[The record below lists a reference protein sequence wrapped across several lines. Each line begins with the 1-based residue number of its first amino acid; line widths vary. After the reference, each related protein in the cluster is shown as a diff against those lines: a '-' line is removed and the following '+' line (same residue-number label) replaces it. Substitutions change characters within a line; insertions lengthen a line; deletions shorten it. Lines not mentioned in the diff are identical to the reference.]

1 MHEGEKEISNH
12 HVSHMMLID
21 KTMYYYEL
29 GKFPL
34 AVTIIAILE
43 IFVCFIELSLRISG
57 FNDSTNKKYNL
68 FKRFFERNT

>member
-34 AVTIIAILE
+34 AVTIIASFITRLLE
-43 IFVCFIELSLRISG
+43 IFVCFIELSLRIIG
-57 FNDSTNKKYNL
+57 I
-68 FKRFFERNT
+68 

>member
-12 HVSHMMLID
+12 HISHMMLID

-43 IFVCFIELSLRISG
+43 IFVCFIELSLRIIG
-57 FNDSTNKKYNL
+57 I
-68 FKRFFERNT
+68 

>member
-1 MHEGEKEISNH
+1 
-12 HVSHMMLID
+12 MLID
-21 KTMYYYEL
+21 KIMYYYEL

-34 AVTIIAILE
+34 AVTIIASFITRLLE